1 MDNLAVNPNPAVK
14 QNRNF
19 TRFAW
24 FNLHYNLFVVLWG
37 AFVRA
42 TGSGAGC
49 GSHWPLCNGEIVPRA
64 PKLETLIEFSHR
76 LTSGLAL
83 ILVIVLFVWA
93 RRLFA
98 ASREPAPNQD
108 PQNRRVRMGATWVL
122 VLMIVEALVG
132 AGLVIG
138 DLVVDDTSTLRIL
151 VMGAHLTTTFFLLA
165 ALALTA
171 AWSSQD
177 GTFGT
182 GSGDRRKL
190 ALWGRDRLLAACLLV
205 LLITGISGAVS
216 ALGVTLYP
224 VESHAEAIRAHL
236 NEDSP
241 LVVRLRLI
249 HPALAVA
256 TTLLLFGLARR
267 TLDSLSNSR
276 GGRSGD
282 HESERR
288 AANLSHLLML
298 MVFAQMAG
306 GLLNIALKAPVWMQL
321 AHLLLADGL
330 WIVLVLLGD
339 ALLDPVLDR
348 LRAARR

>member
-1 MDNLAVNPNPAVK
+1 MDNLDLNENPAVN

-19 TRFAW
+19 SRFAW

-64 PKLETLIEFSHR
+64 PNVETLIEFSHR
-76 LTSGLAL
+76 LTSGVAL

-93 RRLFA
+93 RRLFPPGLD
-98 ASREPAPNQD
+98 SQS
-108 PQNRRVRMGATWVL
+108 QRVRMGAAWVL
-122 VLMIVEALVG
+122 ALMIVEALVG
-132 AGLVIG
+132 AGLVLG
-138 DLVVDDTSTLRIL
+138 DLVVDDTSTLRIF

-171 AWSSQD
+171 AWSSQH
-177 GTFGT
+177 GTFGSAA
-182 GSGDRRKL
+182 GERRKL
-190 ALWGRDRLLAACLLV
+190 ALWGRDRLLTACLLV
-205 LLITGISGAVS
+205 LLVTGISGAVS

-224 VESHAEAIRAHL
+224 VESHAEAIQAHL

-241 LVVRLRLI
+241 LVVRLRLV
-249 HPALAVA
+249 HPALSVAV
-256 TTLLLFGLARR
+256 TLLLFALARR
-267 TLDSLSNSR
+267 THDALSSAGGNGR
-276 GGRSGD
+276 GS
-282 HESERR
+282 HVSEER
-288 AANLSHLLML
+288 AANLSRLLML

-339 ALLDPVLDR
+339 ALLDPALDR